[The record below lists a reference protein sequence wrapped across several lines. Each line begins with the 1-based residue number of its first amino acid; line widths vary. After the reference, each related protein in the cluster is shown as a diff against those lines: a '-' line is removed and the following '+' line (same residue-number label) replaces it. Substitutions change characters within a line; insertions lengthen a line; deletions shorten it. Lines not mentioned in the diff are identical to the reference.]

1 MGRRARAARRETR
14 IATAVA
20 HKKGMVSSGNERDRE
35 AKRVGVREFRV
46 DKLRAGSIILRQR
59 GTRWKP
65 GVNVGMGRDY
75 TLYALIDGHVKFE
88 TPLPNQRQRVSVY
101 PATA

>member
-1 MGRRARAARRETR
+1 M
-14 IATAVA
+14 A
-20 HKKGMVSSGNERDRE
+20 HKKGMGSSRNGRDSQSQRL
-35 AKRVGVREFRV
+35 GVKKFGGEY
-46 DKLRAGSIILRQR
+46 LRAGSIILRQR

-75 TLYALIDGHVKFE
+75 TLYALIDGHVRFE
-88 TPLPNQRQRVSVY
+88 KPLPNQRQRVSVY

>member
-1 MGRRARAARRETR
+1 M
-14 IATAVA
+14 A
-20 HKKGMVSSGNERDRE
+20 HKKGMGSSRNGRDSQS
-35 AKRVGVREFRV
+35 KRLGVKKFGGEY
-46 DKLRAGSIILRQR
+46 LAAGSIILRQR

-88 TPLPNQRQRVSVY
+88 RPLPNQRQRVSVY